1 MTTATTSSWEKQQSD
16 ETKGVEKLLQEKGF
30 QRVDAY
36 RYNSA
41 SIRVRVVDGRFENLP
56 PDQRDALVEPVLDEL
71 PESTQADIMVLL
83 TFAPSELLENGK
95 LSRAKMLNAE
105 FEDPSPSML

>member
-1 MTTATTSSWEKQQSD
+1 MTTATISRWEKQKSE
-16 ETKGVEKLLQEKGF
+16 ETEGVEKLLRGKSF

-36 RYNSA
+36 RYNPA
-41 SIRVRVVDGRFENLP
+41 SIRVRVVDARFENLP

-71 PESTQADIMVLL
+71 PERTQADIMMLL

-105 FEDPSPSML
+105 FEEPTPSML